1 MKNFPP
7 PTSVVCDSWMLVKE
21 NPDRKK
27 KIWECVKVL
36 MNIFTAKIRG
46 HVVMQHLESLHSL
59 HSLPLLSTFY
69 LLKKNCTHHVLFC
82 KMTIS
87 IIINEGQKITKFFDL
102 SLRIFEE
109 IIVIRL
115 GRFLL
120 IFLNSCFGKTINN
133 GGGFHFLPCKIE
145 LFHCL

>member
-1 MKNFPP
+1 
-7 PTSVVCDSWMLVKE
+7 
-21 NPDRKK
+21 
-27 KIWECVKVL
+27 

-120 IFLNSCFGKTINN
+120 IFRNSCFGKTTMVEASTFCHARSSFFVASKIKKT
-133 GGGFHFLPCKIE
+133 GGSFPLLKATTNLCNVKKFK
-145 LFHCL
+145 